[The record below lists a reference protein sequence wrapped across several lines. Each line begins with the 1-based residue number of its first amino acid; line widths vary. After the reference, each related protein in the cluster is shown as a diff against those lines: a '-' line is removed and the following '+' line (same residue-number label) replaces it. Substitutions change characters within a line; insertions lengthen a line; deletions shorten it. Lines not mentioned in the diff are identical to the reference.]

1 MSPFEPAD
9 RLPLEVP
16 SKVDSSPVGSRVS
29 VSVSLLERDVGL
41 ASREVLRGDDELD
54 RVLVSERSRERVL
67 DADRPGWERSEREVG
82 DCDED
87 VDVVASELGAGV
99 VASEVVASDVGASV
113 VVASDVGVAGVT
125 MLTRNRSSVS
135 SLTATDTVTA
145 ATAIEPASRYL
156 VAGASAARRPASQPP
171 DPA

>member
-99 VASEVVASDVGASV
+99 VASDVGASV

>member
-1 MSPFEPAD
+1 MSPFKPAD

-16 SKVDSSPVGSRVS
+16 STVDSSLVGSGVS

-41 ASREVLRGDDELD
+41 ASREVLRGDDDLD
-54 RVLVSERSRERVL
+54 LVLVSERSRERVL
-67 DADRPGWERSEREVG
+67 GADRPGWGRSEREVV

-87 VDVVASELGAGV
+87 VVGSELGAGV
-99 VASEVVASDVGASV
+99 VTSGVVTSEVVASE

-125 MLTRNRSSVS
+125 MLTRNRSWVS